1 MTDTMGN
8 EYIKRPI
15 YSNML
20 RNLPSTDSYL
30 FSDKDINLQLRSTAG
45 VTKVS
50 ILNAS
55 TVEVA
60 SINSLG
66 VASFTGLAATSDFDV
81 TGSFA
86 VNTDDFVVS
95 ATSDISM
102 KPTGGDVRITLGDAA
117 GARKLFIKDSA
128 NSTVATIDS
137 DGTATVVKLT
147 ASSDI
152 SGQTVAASSNLTGL
166 NLAINTNDFVVS
178 GTSDITMIPTGGNVK
193 ITLGDA
199 AGANKFYI
207 RDSASSTMA
216 TIDSDGTATVVKLT
230 ASSDISGQSIAAS
243 SNLSGAHVTASSNFV
258 GSGSVQGVGF
268 IDSYLAKTTGT
279 VLTAIPNKGFT
290 SLAQTNTTQVTWT
303 LADPT
308 AVGFTKTIFVL
319 SQTGTT
325 ARTFILPASTQTFF
339 ASSQSSTDRKITFDD
354 AREAVSLVSASTRL
368 WLVYNNQ
375 FGAFGAS

>member
-1 MTDTMGN
+1 VGN

-30 FSDKDINLQLRSTAG
+30 FSDGDINLQLRSTAG

-95 ATSDISM
+95 ATSDITM
-102 KPTGGDVRITLGDAA
+102 KPTGGDVKITLGDAA

-152 SGQTVAASSNLTGL
+152 SGQSVSATSNLSGTHISATSNAVITG
-166 NLAINTNDFVVS
+166 TVS
-178 GTSDITMIPTGGNVK
+178 GRGVS
-193 ITLGDA
+193 
-199 AGANKFYI
+199 
-207 RDSASSTMA
+207 
-216 TIDSDGTATVVKLT
+216 
-230 ASSDISGQSIAAS
+230 AS

-258 GSGSVQGVGF
+258 GSGFIQGVGF
-268 IDSYLAKTTGT
+268 VDSYLAKTTATVGT
-279 VLTAIPNKGFT
+279 VIPNKGLT
-290 SLAQTNTTQVTWT
+290 SLAQINTTQVTWT
-303 LADPT
+303 LEDPT
-308 AVGFTKTIFVL
+308 AAGFLKTIFVL
-319 SQTGTT
+319 SQIGTT
-325 ARTFILPASTQTFF
+325 ARTFILPASTKTVFS
-339 ASSQSSTDRKITFDD
+339 SSQGSTGRKITFDD
-354 AREAVSLVSASTRL
+354 PREAVSMVSASTTT
-368 WLVYNNQ
+368 WLVYNSQ
-375 FGAFGAS
+375 FAAFGSS

>member
-1 MTDTMGN
+1 
-8 EYIKRPI
+8 
-15 YSNML
+15 ML

-30 FSDKDINLQLRSTAG
+30 FSDGDINLQLRSTAG

-95 ATSDISM
+95 ATSDITM
-102 KPTGGDVRITLGDAA
+102 KPTGGDVKITLGDAA
-117 GARKLFIKDSA
+117 GARKFFIKDSA

-152 SGQTVAASSNLTGL
+152 SGQSVSATSNLSGTHISATSNAVITG
-166 NLAINTNDFVVS
+166 TVS
-178 GTSDITMIPTGGNVK
+178 GRGVS
-193 ITLGDA
+193 
-199 AGANKFYI
+199 
-207 RDSASSTMA
+207 
-216 TIDSDGTATVVKLT
+216 
-230 ASSDISGQSIAAS
+230 AS

-258 GSGSVQGVGF
+258 GSGFIQGVGF
-268 IDSYLAKTTGT
+268 VDSYLAKTTAT
-279 VLTAIPNKGFT
+279 VGTAIPNKGLT
-290 SLAQTNTTQVTWT
+290 SLAQVNTTQVTWT

-308 AVGFTKTIFVL
+308 AAGFLKTIFVL
-319 SQTGTT
+319 SQIGTT
-325 ARTFILPASTQTFF
+325 ARTFILPASTKTVFS
-339 ASSQSSTDRKITFDD
+339 SSQGSTGRKITFDD
-354 AREAVSLVSASTRL
+354 PREAVSMVSASTTT
-368 WLVYNNQ
+368 WLVYNSQ
-375 FGAFGAS
+375 FAAFGSS

>member
-1 MTDTMGN
+1 VGN

-30 FSDKDINLQLRSTAG
+30 FSDGDINLQLRSTAG

-95 ATSDISM
+95 ATSDITM
-102 KPTGGDVRITLGDAA
+102 KPTGGDVKITLGDAA
-117 GARKLFIKDSA
+117 GARKFFIKDSA

-152 SGQTVAASSNLTGL
+152 SGQSVSATSNLSGAHISATSNAVITGTVSGRGVSASSNLSGVHLSATSNAVITGTMS
-166 NLAINTNDFVVS
+166 ARTVS
-178 GTSDITMIPTGGNVK
+178 S
-193 ITLGDA
+193 
-199 AGANKFYI
+199 
-207 RDSASSTMA
+207 
-216 TIDSDGTATVVKLT
+216 
-230 ASSDISGQSIAAS
+230 S

-258 GSGSVQGVGF
+258 GSGFIQGVGF
-268 IDSYLAKTTGT
+268 VDSYLAKTTAT
-279 VLTAIPNKGFT
+279 VGTAIPNKGLT
-290 SLAQTNTTQVTWT
+290 SLAQINTTQVTWT
-303 LADPT
+303 LEDPT
-308 AVGFTKTIFVL
+308 AAGFLKTIFVL
-319 SQTGTT
+319 SQIGTT
-325 ARTFILPASTQTFF
+325 ARTFILPASTKTVFS
-339 ASSQSSTDRKITFDD
+339 SSQGSTGRKITFDD
-354 AREAVSLVSASTRL
+354 PREAVSMVSASTTT
-368 WLVYNNQ
+368 WLVYNSQ
-375 FGAFGAS
+375 FAAFGSS

>member
-1 MTDTMGN
+1 VGN

-30 FSDKDINLQLRSTAG
+30 FSDGDINLQLRSTAG

-86 VNTDDFVVS
+86 VNTDDFVVT
-95 ATSDISM
+95 ATSDITM
-102 KPTGGDVRITLGDAA
+102 KPTGGDVKITLGDAA
-117 GARKLFIKDSA
+117 GARKFFIKDSA

-137 DGTATVVKLT
+137 DGTATVIKLT

-152 SGQTVAASSNLTGL
+152 SGQSVSATSNLSSV
-166 NLAINTNDFVVS
+166 NLTINTDDFVVS
-178 GTSDITMIPTGGNVK
+178 GTSDIKMIPTGGNVK

-199 AGANKFYI
+199 LGVKKFFI
-207 RDSASSTMA
+207 KDSANSTVA
-216 TIDSDGTATVVKLT
+216 TIDSDGTATVIKLT
-230 ASSDISGQSIAAS
+230 ATSDISGQSVSAS

-258 GSGSVQGVGF
+258 ATGFVQGGGF
-268 IDSYLAKTTGT
+268 IDSYLAKTTTT
-279 VLTAIPNKGFT
+279 VGTAITNKGFT
-290 SLAQTNTTQVTWT
+290 SLAQANTTQVTWT

-308 AVGFTKTIFVL
+308 AAGFVKTIFVL
-319 SQTGTT
+319 SQVGTT
-325 ARTFILPASTQTFF
+325 ARTFIVPASTKTVFS
-339 ASSQSSTDRKITFDD
+339 SSQGSTGRKITFNT
-354 AREAVSLVSASTRL
+354 AREAVSMVSASTTT
-368 WLVYNNQ
+368 WLVYNSQ
-375 FGAFGAS
+375 FAAFGSS

>member
-1 MTDTMGN
+1 
-8 EYIKRPI
+8 
-15 YSNML
+15 ML

-30 FSDKDINLQLRSTAG
+30 FSDGDINLQLRSTAG

-95 ATSDISM
+95 ATSDITM
-102 KPTGGDVRITLGDAA
+102 KPTGGDVKITLGDAA
-117 GARKLFIKDSA
+117 GARKFFIKDSA

-152 SGQTVAASSNLTGL
+152 SGQSVSATSNLSGAHISATSNAVITGTVSGRGVSASSNLSGVHLSATSNAVITGTMS
-166 NLAINTNDFVVS
+166 ARTVS
-178 GTSDITMIPTGGNVK
+178 S
-193 ITLGDA
+193 
-199 AGANKFYI
+199 
-207 RDSASSTMA
+207 
-216 TIDSDGTATVVKLT
+216 
-230 ASSDISGQSIAAS
+230 S

-258 GSGSVQGVGF
+258 GSGFIQGVGF
-268 IDSYLAKTTGT
+268 VDSYLAKTTAT
-279 VLTAIPNKGFT
+279 VGTAIPNKGLT
-290 SLAQTNTTQVTWT
+290 SLAQINTTQVTWT
-303 LADPT
+303 LEDPT
-308 AVGFTKTIFVL
+308 AAGFLKTIFVL
-319 SQTGTT
+319 SQIGTT
-325 ARTFILPASTQTFF
+325 ARTFILPASTKTVFS
-339 ASSQSSTDRKITFDD
+339 SSQGSTGRKITFDD
-354 AREAVSLVSASTRL
+354 PREAVSMVSASTTT
-368 WLVYNNQ
+368 WLVYNSQ
-375 FGAFGAS
+375 FAAFGSS

>member
-1 MTDTMGN
+1 
-8 EYIKRPI
+8 
-15 YSNML
+15 ML

-30 FSDKDINLQLRSTAG
+30 FSDGDINLQLRSTAG

-95 ATSDISM
+95 ATSDITM
-102 KPTGGDVRITLGDAA
+102 KPTGGDVKITLGDAA
-117 GARKLFIKDSA
+117 GARKFFIKDSA

-152 SGQTVAASSNLTGL
+152 SGQSVSATSNL
-166 NLAINTNDFVVS
+166 S
-178 GTSDITMIPTGGNVK
+178 GTHISATSNAVITGTV
-193 ITLGDA
+193 
-199 AGANKFYI
+199 
-207 RDSASSTMA
+207 SARTVSS
-216 TIDSDGTATVVKLT
+216 
-230 ASSDISGQSIAAS
+230 S

-258 GSGSVQGVGF
+258 GSGFIQGVGF
-268 IDSYLAKTTGT
+268 VDSYLAKTTAT
-279 VLTAIPNKGFT
+279 VGTAIPNKGLT
-290 SLAQTNTTQVTWT
+290 SLAQINTTQVTWT
-303 LADPT
+303 LEDPT
-308 AVGFTKTIFVL
+308 AAGFLKTIFVL
-319 SQTGTT
+319 SQIGTT
-325 ARTFILPASTQTFF
+325 ARTFILPASTKTVFS
-339 ASSQSSTDRKITFDD
+339 SSQGSTGRKITFDD
-354 AREAVSLVSASTRL
+354 PREAVSMVSASTTT
-368 WLVYNNQ
+368 WLVYNSQ
-375 FGAFGAS
+375 FAAFGSS